1 MTRQNVSVEL
11 VPRPKRL
18 DAVVGVTSEPLQS
31 PMTGEEVIDHLVGP
45 TAVQLALG
53 ADSFTAKNFQF
64 HFEMEAKLV
73 IVSTVGGGKD
83 ETADRADLPP
93 TLTQPFW
100 LDFGSQYVTDDVI
113 RPHISSTRFPRF
125 VRK

>member
-1 MTRQNVSVEL
+1 MNIETRQKQKSASILDSRHISDAIRILLRYVTRLNVSVEL

-31 PMTGEEVIDHLVGP
+31 PVTGEEVIDHLVGP

-73 IVSTVGGGKD
+73 IVSAVGGGKD

-93 TLTQPFW
+93 TL
-100 LDFGSQYVTDDVI
+100 
-113 RPHISSTRFPRF
+113 R
-125 VRK
+125 